1 MNVLNNNIL
10 LPRTYI
16 IRLCWDLIGNPNK
29 NNGKY
34 FYLIVKNTLVKL
46 EHPTS
51 DVCIH

>member
-1 MNVLNNNIL
+1 
-10 LPRTYI
+10 
-16 IRLCWDLIGNPNK
+16 LIGDPNK

-51 DVCIH
+51 DVYKHSFGDMERELLRKPNTSI